1 MDFKLEG
8 NLLDDSKLKTW
19 VIGPEMPSAELLA
32 AAAKLT
38 EAQAELREAELEEDT
53 EIFIGPPPPAVVAEA
68 ESANEA
74 ERFEEIDVCM
84 SPHVCCKVG
93 CPRVIGPEMPSAEL
107 LAAAAK
113 LTEAQAELREAELE
127 EDTEIFIGP
136 PPPAVV
142 AEAESANE
150 AERFEED
157 RHWGKYYENYAICVT
172 RIMEADADCLYDVLG
187 VNHNMSADNI
197 KKRYWKLSLLVHPD
211 KCPHPQAH
219 QAFIKLNKS
228 FKELQDPDKRKA
240 MDEKIKLKEEQEAFK
255 AELKSM
261 REAAQWRRL
270 QGISMEGD
278 DELLADMDVKVA
290 PKRDEWMTT
299 LPPERKPGMTTQ
311 STTFSKSS
319 KAGRGDTSV
328 WTDTPSERAQ
338 KAKMNYLEAYN
349 EAAALATNEVQKSSD
364 ADLVDKYNKGKRS
377 KSLVQKHQEEATSR
391 SKKKTKV
398 QPEKQEWV
406 GQHPWKPWDRDK
418 DLAAGRKN
426 INLDS
431 ENMAEGLTSRVI
443 GPEMPSAE
451 LLAAAAK
458 LTEAQA
464 ELREAELEED
474 TEIFIGPP
482 PPAVVAEAESANEAE
497 RFEEVTRI
505 MEADAD
511 CLYDVLGVNHNMSA
525 DNIKKRYWKLS
536 LLVHPDKCPHPQA
549 HQAFIKLNKSFKE
562 LQDPDK
568 RKAMDEKIKL
578 KEEQEAFKAELK
590 SMREAA
596 QWRRLQGISMEGD
609 DELLADMDVKVAPKR
624 DEWMTTLPPER
635 KPGMTT
641 QSTTFSKSSKAGRGD
656 TSVWTDTPS
665 ERAQKAKMNY
675 LEAYNE
681 AAALATNEVQK
692 SSDADLVD
700 KYNKGKRSKSLV
712 QKHQEEATS
721 RSKKKTKVQP
731 EKQEWVG
738 QHPWKPW
745 DRDKDLAAGRK
756 NINLDSENMAE
767 GLTSRFSSGNFQRNF
782 L

>member
-1 MDFKLEG
+1 MGDKSKRKKRKHIDDTESSASPSSSSSPSSD
-8 NLLDDSKLKTW
+8 DDSSKRRRRHRHRHRSSDKSKRRDRERRRERDERERKRRKSRKKSRAYESESESESE
-19 VIGPEMPSAELLA
+19 PEIEPE
-32 AAAKLT
+32 
-38 EAQAELREAELEEDT
+38 
-53 EIFIGPPPPAVVAEA
+53 AVVGDLLNQFPNVSNDLIQLLQMIDDGQAVDIKGISERSLIKHLKKLFLSLRLKESGDRLFLLPPNA
-68 ESANEA
+68 RPTLEIVGPLIHAHVEPKEQQLDHSVSANGVHSVVEDA
-74 ERFEEIDVCM
+74 ECGEVMPENNVAGPNLEDDTIA
-84 SPHVCCKVG
+84 
-93 CPRVIGPEMPSAEL
+93 PR
-107 LAAAAK
+107 
-113 LTEAQAELREAELE
+113 R
-127 EDTEIFIGP
+127 
-136 PPPAVV
+136 
-142 AEAESANE
+142 
-150 AERFEED
+150 
-157 RHWGKYYENYAICVT
+157 
-172 RIMEADADCLYDVLG
+172 
-187 VNHNMSADNI
+187 
-197 KKRYWKLSLLVHPD
+197 
-211 KCPHPQAH
+211 
-219 QAFIKLNKS
+219 
-228 FKELQDPDKRKA
+228 
-240 MDEKIKLKEEQEAFK
+240 
-255 AELKSM
+255 
-261 REAAQWRRL
+261 
-270 QGISMEGD
+270 
-278 DELLADMDVKVA
+278 
-290 PKRDEWMTT
+290 
-299 LPPERKPGMTTQ
+299 
-311 STTFSKSS
+311 
-319 KAGRGDTSV
+319 
-328 WTDTPSERAQ
+328 
-338 KAKMNYLEAYN
+338 
-349 EAAALATNEVQKSSD
+349 
-364 ADLVDKYNKGKRS
+364 
-377 KSLVQKHQEEATSR
+377 
-391 SKKKTKV
+391 
-398 QPEKQEWV
+398 
-406 GQHPWKPWDRDK
+406 
-418 DLAAGRKN
+418 
-426 INLDS
+426 
-431 ENMAEGLTSRVI
+431 RVI

-568 RKAMDEKIKL
+568 RKAMDDKIKL

-681 AAALATNEVQK
+681 AAALASNEVQK

-700 KYNKGKRSKSLV
+700 KYNKEKRSKSLV

-721 RSKKKTKVQP
+721 HSKKKTKVQP

-756 NINLDSENMAE
+756 NINLDSENMSE

>member
-1 MDFKLEG
+1 
-8 NLLDDSKLKTW
+8 
-19 VIGPEMPSAELLA
+19 
-32 AAAKLT
+32 
-38 EAQAELREAELEEDT
+38 
-53 EIFIGPPPPAVVAEA
+53 
-68 ESANEA
+68 
-74 ERFEEIDVCM
+74 
-84 SPHVCCKVG
+84 
-93 CPRVIGPEMPSAEL
+93 
-107 LAAAAK
+107 
-113 LTEAQAELREAELE
+113 
-127 EDTEIFIGP
+127 
-136 PPPAVV
+136 
-142 AEAESANE
+142 
-150 AERFEED
+150 
-157 RHWGKYYENYAICVT
+157 
-172 RIMEADADCLYDVLG
+172 
-187 VNHNMSADNI
+187 
-197 KKRYWKLSLLVHPD
+197 
-211 KCPHPQAH
+211 
-219 QAFIKLNKS
+219 
-228 FKELQDPDKRKA
+228 
-240 MDEKIKLKEEQEAFK
+240 
-255 AELKSM
+255 
-261 REAAQWRRL
+261 
-270 QGISMEGD
+270 
-278 DELLADMDVKVA
+278 
-290 PKRDEWMTT
+290 
-299 LPPERKPGMTTQ
+299 
-311 STTFSKSS
+311 
-319 KAGRGDTSV
+319 
-328 WTDTPSERAQ
+328 
-338 KAKMNYLEAYN
+338 
-349 EAAALATNEVQKSSD
+349 
-364 ADLVDKYNKGKRS
+364 
-377 KSLVQKHQEEATSR
+377 
-391 SKKKTKV
+391 
-398 QPEKQEWV
+398 
-406 GQHPWKPWDRDK
+406 
-418 DLAAGRKN
+418 
-426 INLDS
+426 
-431 ENMAEGLTSRVI
+431 
-443 GPEMPSAE
+443 MPSAE

-624 DEWMTTLPPER
+624 DDWMTTLPPER

-756 NINLDSENMAE
+756 NIGQNLWYRSTRKRLQAVQRKKPKC
-767 GLTSRFSSGNFQRNF
+767 SQRNKSGWGNI
-782 L
+782 LGSLGIVTRTWQLEERI